1 MALMSSYEQNV
12 LLSAE
17 FNGVAPTLPADF
29 YVALYIAS
37 LGEYVS
43 GLTTTLGATIVPSTP
58 NNRIYKVTTVGT
70 TALTPSTEPTWPTT
84 DGGTVTDAN
93 GNVWTEQTPSIKAGT
108 INEASGGGYARQA
121 VANTTTNWT
130 LTTNA
135 VGNKNVANATTINFG
150 AVTAN
155 LGYVAAVVLFDALT
169 AGNLRYIAEQMTPQ
183 NVVKGNTPQFAPG
196 VLNFIGN

>member
-1 MALMSSYEQNV
+1 MALMSTYEQNV
-12 LLSAE
+12 LLDAE
-17 FNGVAPTLPADF
+17 FTGVAPTLPSDF

-37 LGEYVS
+37 LGEYTS
-43 GLTTTLGATIVPSTP
+43 GLTTTVGATIVPSPP
-58 NNRIYKVTTVGT
+58 NNRIYKVTTVGS
-70 TALTPSTEPTWPTT
+70 TALTPSTQPTWPTT

-121 VANTTTNWT
+121 VANTSTNWT
-130 LTTNA
+130 ITTNS
-135 VGNKNVANATTINFG
+135 VNNKNVANAVTISFG

-155 LGYVAAVVLFDALT
+155 LGYVVAVVLFDAST

-183 NVVKGNTPQFAPG
+183 NIVSGNTPQFAAG
-196 VLNFIGN
+196 TLNFIGN

>member
-37 LGEYVS
+37 LGEYVA
-43 GLTTTLGATIVPSTP
+43 GETVTLGATIVPSPP
-58 NNRIYKVTTVGT
+58 NNRIYKVTTVGS
-70 TALTPSTEPTWPTT
+70 TALTPSTQPTWPTT

-108 INEASGGGYARQA
+108 INEASGGCQHLNELDHHHELRQ
-121 VANTTTNWT
+121 
-130 LTTNA
+130 
-135 VGNKNVANATTINFG
+135 
-150 AVTAN
+150 
-155 LGYVAAVVLFDALT
+155 
-169 AGNLRYIAEQMTPQ
+169 
-183 NVVKGNTPQFAPG
+183 
-196 VLNFIGN
+196 

>member
-1 MALMSSYEQNV
+1 MALMSTYEQNV
-12 LLSAE
+12 LLDAE
-17 FNGVAPTLPADF
+17 FTGVAPTLPADF

-37 LGEYVS
+37 LGEYAS
-43 GLTTTLGATIVPSTP
+43 GLTTTVGATIVPSPP
-58 NNRIYKVTTVGT
+58 NNRIYKVTTVGS
-70 TALTPSTEPTWPTT
+70 TALTPSTQPTWPTT

-121 VANTTTNWT
+121 VANTSTNWT
-130 LTTNA
+130 ITTNSVNNKNVTNA
-135 VGNKNVANATTINFG
+135 VTISFG

-155 LGYVAAVVLFDALT
+155 LGYVAAVVLFDAST

-183 NVVKGNTPQFAPG
+183 NIVSGNTPQFAAG
-196 VLNFIGN
+196 TLNFIGN

>member
-1 MALMSSYEQNV
+1 MALMSTYEQNV
-12 LLSAE
+12 LLDAE
-17 FNGVAPTLPADF
+17 FTGVAPTLPADF

-37 LGEYVS
+37 LGEYTS
-43 GLTTTLGATIVPSTP
+43 GLTTTVGATIVPSPP
-58 NNRIYKVTTVGT
+58 NNRIYKVTTVGS
-70 TALTPSTEPTWPTT
+70 TALTPSTQPTWPTT

-121 VANTTTNWT
+121 VANTSTNWT
-130 LTTNA
+130 ITTNS
-135 VGNKNVANATTINFG
+135 VNNKNVANAVTISFG

-155 LGYVAAVVLFDALT
+155 LGYVAAVVLFDAST

-183 NVVKGNTPQFAPG
+183 NIVSGNTPQFAAG
-196 VLNFIGN
+196 TLNFIGN

>member
-1 MALMSSYEQNV
+1 MALMSTYEQNV
-12 LLSAE
+12 LLDAE
-17 FNGVAPTLPADF
+17 FTGVAPTLPADF

-37 LGEYVS
+37 LGEYTS
-43 GLTTTLGATIVPSTP
+43 GLTTTVGATIVPSPP
-58 NNRIYKVTTVGT
+58 NNRIYKVTTVGS
-70 TALTPSTEPTWPTT
+70 TALTPSTQPTWPTT

-121 VANTTTNWT
+121 VANTSTNWT
-130 LTTNA
+130 ITTNS
-135 VGNKNVANATTINFG
+135 VNNKNVANAVTISFG

-155 LGYVAAVVLFDALT
+155 LGYVVAVVLFDAST

-183 NVVKGNTPQFAPG
+183 NIVSGNTPQFAAG
-196 VLNFIGN
+196 TLNFIGN

>member
-1 MALMSSYEQNV
+1 MALMSTYEQNV
-12 LLSAE
+12 LLDAE
-17 FNGVAPTLPADF
+17 FTGVAPTLPADF

-37 LGEYVS
+37 LGEYAS
-43 GLTTTLGATIVPSTP
+43 GLTTTVGATIVPSPP
-58 NNRIYKVTTVGT
+58 NNRIYKVTTVGS
-70 TALTPSTEPTWPTT
+70 TALTPSTQPTWPTT

-121 VANTTTNWT
+121 VANTSTNWT
-130 LTTNA
+130 ITTNS
-135 VGNKNVANATTINFG
+135 VNNKNVANAVTISFG

-155 LGYVAAVVLFDALT
+155 LGYVVAVVLFDAST

-183 NVVKGNTPQFAPG
+183 NIVSGNTPQFAAG
-196 VLNFIGN
+196 TLNFIGN